1 MENEIRKLASDFA
14 ERILLPHWE
23 SLDEA
28 NGELLAVILKEAA
41 HAGLFGFIIPE
52 ADGGSGLSLQ
62 ECTLFLEEVSKACG
76 SVGALLAAHI
86 AGITP
91 LLTNNTG
98 HAYLRTITEAE
109 QQGAPVLCVAAIRE
123 GASPEFLPSTIST
136 TIKCTSDVYSVTGYK
151 SNVLGAEA
159 ARAFTVLAR
168 DPSDDSLCWVVV
180 PREAKGVEIKP
191 EASRLG
197 LKLCPMNDVVF
208 DTVEVPT
215 DSIVERFQGKE
226 RLLDFH
232 RRLDPAL
239 AAVSVGM
246 AAESHDI
253 ALRYSMERYQGG
265 KMICE
270 HDVIQMLLADMEVS
284 IRASRALAFGPD
296 GGVLSSALAA
306 ETAEKTCLDAI
317 QILGGY
323 GYMEDYR
330 IERILRDVKAFHAML
345 GVRAR
350 KMEFIRGEIEQRR

>member
-1 MENEIRKLASDFA
+1 MENEIRKLAADFA
-14 ERILLPHWE
+14 ERALLPHWE

-28 NGELLAVILKEAA
+28 NAELLAVILKEAA
-41 HAGLFGFIIPE
+41 HAGLFGFIISE
-52 ADGGSGLSLQ
+52 THGGSGLGMQ
-62 ECTLFLEEVSKACG
+62 ECMIFLEEASKACAG
-76 SVGALLAAHI
+76 FGALLAAHV

-91 LLTNNTG
+91 LLTNNSG
-98 HAYLRTITEAE
+98 YVHLSKVTEIE
-109 QQGAPVLCVAAIRE
+109 QKGEPALFTAAIRE
-123 GASPEFLPSTIST
+123 EASPEFIPSTIST
-136 TIKCTSDVYSVTGYK
+136 TIWRNNGVCSVTGSK
-151 SNVLGAEA
+151 SKVHGADA

-168 DPSDDSLCWVVV
+168 DPSDNSLCWVVI

-215 DSIVERFQGKE
+215 DNIVERFQGKE
-226 RLLDFH
+226 RLLDFY
-232 RRLDPAL
+232 RYIDPAV

-246 AAESHDI
+246 AAEAYDT

-270 HDVIQMLLADMEVS
+270 HDAIQMLLADMEVS

-296 GGVLSSALAA
+296 GGILASVLAA

-317 QILGGY
+317 QVLGGY
-323 GYMEDYR
+323 GYMQDYR
-330 IERILRDVKAFHAML
+330 IERMLRDAKTFHAMV
-345 GVRAR
+345 GARAR